1 MTTSPNSDARARILR
16 VMHMAWEIGILRGF
30 SGNASMRLG
39 NDCFLI
45 TASGVAKGSLAETD
59 LLLVNAAGEI
69 LEGHGKPSIELGMH
83 LSIYSLVPDSNAI
96 LHTHPVY
103 LHVLPLLLGNGTRAR
118 LLRLDSAEADY
129 WRERLGLAGEHAP
142 GSKDLANAATAAIKR
157 EWTDA
162 IPMPCAIWLASH
174 GLCAIAESI
183 ESALGIS
190 EQLEHLAQI
199 QWSLLSARS

>member
-1 MTTSPNSDARARILR
+1 
-16 VMHMAWEIGILRGF
+16 MHMAWEIGILRGF

-39 NDCFLI
+39 DDCFLI

-59 LLLVNAAGEI
+59 LLLVNAGGEI
-69 LEGHGKPSIELGMH
+69 LEGRGKPSIELGMH
-83 LSIYSLVPDSNAI
+83 LSIYNLVPACNAI

-103 LHVLPLLLGNGTRAR
+103 LHVLPLLLGNDARTR
-118 LLRLDSAEADY
+118 LLRLDSAESDY
-129 WRERLGLAGEHAP
+129 WRERLGLASEHAP
-142 GSKDLANAATAAIKR
+142 GSKDLANATNDAIKR
-157 EWTDA
+157 EWPDA
-162 IPMPCAIWLASH
+162 TPMPCAIWLASH

-199 QWSLLSARS
+199 QWALLSARS